1 MRAFA
6 PPARSQAYA
15 RPPPGRRDRGRAV
28 DVIIGLWSLSV
39 QGTVIGVVG
48 SLSIHERCVKAF
60 EALAAGLHA
69 AAADADDLQ
78 HGSKLQHLE
87 MDLHPS
93 A

>member
-1 MRAFA
+1 M
-6 PPARSQAYA
+6 
-15 RPPPGRRDRGRAV
+15 

-48 SLSIHERCVKAF
+48 SLSIHERFVKAI
-60 EALAAGLHA
+60 EAIAHGLHFCVA
-69 AAADADDLQ
+69 DDAVHADAEESPKAGSR
-78 HGSKLQHLE
+78 GSKLQHLE